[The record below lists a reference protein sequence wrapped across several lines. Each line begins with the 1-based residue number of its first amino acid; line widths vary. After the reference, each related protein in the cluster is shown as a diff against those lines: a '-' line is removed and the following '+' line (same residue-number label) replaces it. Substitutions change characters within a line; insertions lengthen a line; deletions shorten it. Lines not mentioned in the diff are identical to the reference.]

1 MSQTD
6 THQETS
12 RLITASDSAIKHLH
26 KLLENESSEVEGV
39 RMAVK
44 GGGCSGLSYAL
55 EFDKGRDGDHIIE
68 IGSMRFLMDRKSAI
82 YLKGIHLN
90 YKEGLNG
97 KGFVFENPN
106 ATSTCGCG
114 ESFSV

>member
-1 MSQTD
+1 MPETQT
-6 THQETS
+6 HPQAKQ
-12 RLITASDSAIKHLH
+12 LITASDGAIE
-26 KLLENESSEVEGV
+26 KLRELLKSESSDVEGV
-39 RMAVK
+39 RLAVK

-55 EFDKGRDGDHIIE
+55 EFDKLRDGDHVIE
-68 IGSMRFLMDRKSAI
+68 ISSMHFLMDRKSAI
-82 YLKGIHLN
+82 YLKGIHLD
-90 YKEGLNG
+90 YKEGLDS